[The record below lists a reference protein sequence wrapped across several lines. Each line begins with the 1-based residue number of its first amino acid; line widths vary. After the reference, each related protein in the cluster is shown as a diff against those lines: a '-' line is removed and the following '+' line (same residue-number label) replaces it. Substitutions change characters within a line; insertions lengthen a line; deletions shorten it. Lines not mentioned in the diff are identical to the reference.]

1 MLHTNL
7 GVNDAGHLTL
17 AGKDT
22 VALADIYGTP
32 LMLMDENRVRM
43 RMQEYVKTMQEVFAP
58 GSMPLFASKA
68 LSCKEMYRIA
78 LSEGMGTD
86 IVSGGELYTAHSV
99 EFPMDKAYF
108 HGNNKTDADIAY
120 ALDCGVGTFICD

>member
-32 LMLMDENRVRM
+32 LMLMDENRFRM
-43 RMQEYVKTMQEVFAP
+43 RMQEYV
-58 GSMPLFASKA
+58 
-68 LSCKEMYRIA
+68 
-78 LSEGMGTD
+78 
-86 IVSGGELYTAHSV
+86 
-99 EFPMDKAYF
+99 
-108 HGNNKTDADIAY
+108 
-120 ALDCGVGTFICD
+120 